1 MKEILDEMFVATTIC
16 IRGKDLI
23 LGQLL
28 FDMTREKFGD
38 DFTTVLD
45 LITYPSEDIPRVVKQ
60 YRFRRL
66 LLYLGEGRTWEE
78 RELN

>member
-1 MKEILDEMFVATTIC
+1 MFIATSVC

-23 LGQLL
+23 LGQFL
-28 FDMTREKFGD
+28 FDLSREKFGD

-45 LITYPSEDIPRVVKQ
+45 LITYPGDDIPKEVKQ
-60 YRFRRL
+60 YRFKRM
-66 LLYLGEGRTWEE
+66 LLYLSAGKTWDE